1 MANSIQVTPKTLT
14 NKANELKNLNSRFK
28 SQYENLKSTEGRLNG
43 MWEGEAKTAF
53 HNAFS
58 KDIVQMQNFHDLVDR
73 YIASLN
79 QIAAKYQAA
88 ESKNLGTASTR
99 KYS

>member
-14 NKANELKNLNSRFK
+14 NKANELKSLNSRFK
-28 SQYENLKSTEGRLNG
+28 NQYENLKATESRLNG
-43 MWEGEAKTAF
+43 MWEGEAKTQF

-58 KDIVQMQNFHDLVDR
+58 KDIVQMQNFHDLIDR
-73 YIASLN
+73 YVQSLN

-88 ESKNLGTASTR
+88 ESKNVSIASQR